1 MLFINCVNQKKS
13 YTGETEFQG
22 ANSKTWSSVVFVND
36 VRRDGIDGV
45 NHRFDTVHSNRA
57 HAVGHGQ
64 QRTASAYL
72 KAKKDCYQCSHIH
85 PWFYLIY

>member
-22 ANSKTWSSVVFVND
+22 ANSKTKSSVVFVDD

-45 NHRFDTVHSNRA
+45 DHRFGTVYSHRA
-57 HAVGHGQ
+57 HSIGHGQ
-64 QRTASAYL
+64 QSTASGEL
-72 KAKKDCYQCSHIH
+72 NAKKDCC
-85 PWFYLIY
+85 